1 MDVLNVVEENGKFGF
16 ADENGKIVIP
26 CKFADAGNFIGNLAL
41 VALYDINDSLHFYID
56 KDANVVCSDCYSLK
70 EASIIY
76 DSILK
81 AQQSRFKE
89 ALELITS
96 IQWYDEDEKPL
107 SLAILYC
114 RDGKLYDALSQIMS
128 HSYKFKE
135 TCNVYDDYLKLD
147 IGDLYRD
154 GVGTEK
160 NLIKAKEWYTDA
172 WVNSSDDEIANY
184 VNEQLQLISKEHPE
198 LFIAQDVTYEEDFD

>member
-1 MDVLNVVEENGKFGF
+1 MDELRVVEENGKFGF

-41 VALYDINDSLHFYID
+41 VALHDINDPLHFYID

-107 SLAILYC
+107 SLAISYC
-114 RDGKLYDALSQIMS
+114 RDGKLYDALNQIITQ
-128 HSYKFKE
+128 SYKFKHP
-135 TCNVYDDYLKLD
+135 CDVYNNYLKLD

-160 NLIKAKEWYTDA
+160 NLIKAIEWYTDA
-172 WVNSSDDEIANY
+172 RDNSSDDEIANY
-184 VNEQLQLISKEHPE
+184 VNEQLQLINKDHPE
-198 LFIAQDVTYEEDFD
+198 LFIVQDVTYEEDFN

>member
-41 VALYDINDSLHFYID
+41 VALHDINDPLHFYID

-107 SLAILYC
+107 SLAISYC
-114 RDGKLYDALSQIMS
+114 RDGKLYDTLNQILTQ
-128 HSYKFKE
+128 SYKFKHP
-135 TCNVYDDYLKLD
+135 CDVYNNYLKLD

-160 NLIKAKEWYTDA
+160 NLIKAIEWYTDA
-172 WVNSSDDEIANY
+172 RDNSSDDEIANY
-184 VNEQLQLISKEHPE
+184 VNEQLQLINKDHPE
-198 LFIAQDVTYEEDFD
+198 LFIVQDVTYEEDFD

>member
-1 MDVLNVVEENGKFGF
+1 MDVLNVVEENGKFGY

-41 VALYDINDSLHFYID
+41 VALHDINDPLHFYID

-107 SLAILYC
+107 SFAISYC
-114 RDGKLYDALSQIMS
+114 RNGKLYDALSQIMS

-135 TCNVYDDYLKLD
+135 TCNVYNNNLKLQ

-160 NLIKAKEWYTDA
+160 NLIKAIEWYTDA
-172 WVNSSDDEIANY
+172 RDNSSDDEIANY
-184 VNEQLQLISKEHPE
+184 AKEQLQLIHNEHPE
-198 LFIAQDVTYEEDFD
+198 LFIAQDVTDEEDFD